1 MYSLHVASLDV
12 NILHD
17 YSKSKSKMLIL
28 AQFTDLSQTS
38 PGIYTTTCMCV
49 FIALHNFITCVTLH
63 NPHSSQETQLSHH
76 HKTPC
81 LAPQ

>member
-1 MYSLHVASLDV
+1 MYSLHIASPDV

-38 PGIYTTTCMCV
+38 PGIYMYHMCV
-49 FIALHNFITCVTLH
+49 CVY
-63 NPHSSQETQLSHH
+63 SSAQFYHM
-76 HKTPC
+76 C
-81 LAPQ
+81 NLA